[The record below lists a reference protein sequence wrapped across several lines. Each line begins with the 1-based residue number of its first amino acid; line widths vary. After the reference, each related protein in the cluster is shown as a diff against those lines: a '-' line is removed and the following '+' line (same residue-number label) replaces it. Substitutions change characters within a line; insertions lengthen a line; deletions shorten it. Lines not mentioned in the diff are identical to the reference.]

1 MKIRAYL
8 GIRVFSAILH
18 DRLFNDFITLFVVI
32 NPIGTVP
39 QFIAVTHHEPAE
51 TIRKTALRSV
61 VIAAVIPLTFVVI
74 GQMLLNALDIE
85 LGTFRIAGGL
95 VLLIIS
101 LRMVLQSTHQPTE
114 LRKETSG
121 QHDVA
126 VYPLATPFIAGPGA
140 ILAAVLLTDHTLY
153 SASQQVGTTLV
164 MLGVLA
170 IQYVLLLASGTVN
183 RVLGETGTNVISRIM
198 GLILAALYIETILI
212 GIRTA
217 FALG

>member
-1 MKIRAYL
+1 M
-8 GIRVFSAILH
+8 FSAILH

-32 NPIGTVP
+32 NPISTIP
-39 QFIAVTHHEPAE
+39 LFIAVTRHEPAE
-51 TIRKTALRSV
+51 AIRKTALRSV
-61 VIAAVIPLTFVVI
+61 VIAAIILLTFVVI
-74 GQMLLNALDIE
+74 GQMLLAALDIE
-85 LGTFRIAGGL
+85 LGAFRIAGGL

-114 LRKETSG
+114 ERKGTGER
-121 QHDVA
+121 HDVA
-126 VYPLATPFIAGPGA
+126 VFPLATPFIAGPGA

-153 SASQQVGTTLV
+153 SVPQQMGTTLV

-170 IQYVLLLASGTVN
+170 IQYVVLLSAGTIN
-183 RVLGETGTNVISRIM
+183 RVLRETGTNVISRIM
-198 GLILAALYIETILI
+198 GLILAALSIETILI

>member
-1 MKIRAYL
+1 MR
-8 GIRVFSAILH
+8 IRVFSAILH
-18 DRLFNDFITLFVVI
+18 DRLFNDFVTLFVVI

-39 QFIAVTHHEPAE
+39 LFIAVTRHESAQ

-61 VIAAVIPLTFVVI
+61 MISAIILLTFVVV
-74 GQMLLNALDIE
+74 GQMLLSALDIE
-85 LGTFRIAGGL
+85 LGAFRIAGGL

-101 LRMVLQSTHQPTE
+101 LRMVLESTHQPTE
-114 LRKETSG
+114 KKESG
-121 QHDVA
+121 DRHDVA
-126 VYPLATPFIAGPGA
+126 VFPLATPFIAGPGA

-153 SASQQVGTTLV
+153 SVSQQVGTTLV

-198 GLILAALYIETILI
+198 GLILAALSIETILI

-217 FALG
+217 FAVG

>member
-1 MKIRAYL
+1 M
-8 GIRVFSAILH
+8 FSAILH
-18 DRLFNDFITLFVVI
+18 DRLFNDFVTLFVVI

-39 QFIAVTHHEPAE
+39 LFIAVTRHESAQ

-61 VIAAVIPLTFVVI
+61 MISAIILLTFVVV
-74 GQMLLNALDIE
+74 GQMLLSALDIE
-85 LGTFRIAGGL
+85 LGAFRIAGGL

-101 LRMVLQSTHQPTE
+101 LRMVLESTHQPTE
-114 LRKETSG
+114 KKESG
-121 QHDVA
+121 DRHDVA
-126 VYPLATPFIAGPGA
+126 VFPLATPFIAGPGA

-153 SASQQVGTTLV
+153 SVSQQVGTTLV

-198 GLILAALYIETILI
+198 GLILAALAIETILI
-212 GIRTA
+212 GLRTA
-217 FALG
+217 FAVG

>member
-1 MKIRAYL
+1 
-8 GIRVFSAILH
+8 VFSAILH
-18 DRLFNDFITLFVVI
+18 DRLFNDFVTLFVVI

-39 QFIAVTHHEPAE
+39 LFIAVTRHEPAQ

-61 VIAAVIPLTFVVI
+61 VISALILLTFVVI
-74 GQMLLNALDIE
+74 GQMLLGALDIE
-85 LGTFRIAGGL
+85 LGAFRIAGGL

-101 LRMVLQSTHQPTE
+101 LRMVLESTHQPTE
-114 LRKETSG
+114 EKKETG
-121 QHDVA
+121 DRHDVA
-126 VYPLATPFIAGPGA
+126 VFPLATPFIAGPGA

-153 SASQQVGTTLV
+153 SVSQQVGTTLV

-198 GLILAALYIETILI
+198 GLILAALSIETILI
-212 GIRTA
+212 GLRTA
-217 FALG
+217 FAVG

>member
-1 MKIRAYL
+1 
-8 GIRVFSAILH
+8 VFSALLH
-18 DRLFNDFITLFVVI
+18 DRLFQDFVTLFVVI

-39 QFIAVTHHEPAE
+39 LFLALTSHEPAE
-51 TIRKTALRSV
+51 AARRTALRSV
-61 VIAAVIPLTFVVI
+61 AISAIILLTFVVI
-74 GQMLLNALDIE
+74 GQVLLRALEIE
-85 LGTFRIAGGL
+85 LGAFRIAGGL

-101 LRMVLQSTHQPTE
+101 LRMVLESVHHPAGE
-114 LRKETSG
+114 RKETG
-121 QHDVA
+121 ERPDVA
-126 VYPLATPFIAGPGA
+126 VFPLATPFIAGPGA

-153 SASQQVGTTLV
+153 SVPQQVGTTLV

-198 GLILAALYIETILI
+198 GLILAALSIETILI
-212 GIRTA
+212 GVRTA

>member
-1 MKIRAYL
+1 L
-8 GIRVFSAILH
+8 FSAILH

-39 QFIAVTHHEPAE
+39 LFIAVTRHEPAE
-51 TIRKTALRSV
+51 AIRKTALRSV
-61 VIAAVIPLTFVVI
+61 VIAAVILLTFVVI

-85 LGTFRIAGGL
+85 LGAFRIAGGL

-101 LRMVLQSTHQPTE
+101 LRMVLQSAHQPTE
-114 LRKETSG
+114 ERKETSG

-126 VYPLATPFIAGPGA
+126 VFPLATPFIAGPGA
-140 ILAAVLLTDHTLY
+140 ILAAVLLTDHTVY
-153 SASQQVGTTLV
+153 SVSQQVGTTLV

-170 IQYVLLLASGTVN
+170 IQYVLLLSSATVN

-198 GLILAALYIETILI
+198 GLILAALSIETILI

>member
-1 MKIRAYL
+1 M
-8 GIRVFSAILH
+8 
-18 DRLFNDFITLFVVI
+18 VI

-39 QFIAVTHHEPAE
+39 LFIAVTRHESAQ

-61 VIAAVIPLTFVVI
+61 MISAIILLTFVVV
-74 GQMLLNALDIE
+74 GQMLLSALDIE
-85 LGTFRIAGGL
+85 LGAFRIAGGL

-101 LRMVLQSTHQPTE
+101 LRMVLESTHQPTE
-114 LRKETSG
+114 KKESG
-121 QHDVA
+121 DRHDVA
-126 VYPLATPFIAGPGA
+126 VFPLATPFIAGPGA

-153 SASQQVGTTLV
+153 SVSQQVGTTLV

-198 GLILAALYIETILI
+198 GLILAALSIETILI
-212 GIRTA
+212 GIRAA
-217 FALG
+217 FSLG